1 MGKTIMTEIKTTMML
16 GKGDLFLS
24 VGFAVLWKMVFTT
37 CLALGG
43 KNKACRRIYTLSSRS
58 QT

>member
-1 MGKTIMTEIKTTMML
+1 MMTEMKTATMI

-24 VGFAVLWKMVFTT
+24 VGFAFWWKMVFTT
-37 CLALGG
+37 YNALGR
-43 KNKACRRIYTLSSRS
+43 KDKPCRRIYTLSSRS

>member
-1 MGKTIMTEIKTTMML
+1 MVTEMKTTMMS

-24 VGFAVLWKMVFTT
+24 VGFAVWWKMVFTT
-37 CLALGG
+37 YRTLGG
-43 KNKACRRIYTLSSRS
+43 KDKAYRRIYTLSSRS

>member
-1 MGKTIMTEIKTTMML
+1 MMTEMKTTMVI

-24 VGFAVLWKMVFTT
+24 VRFAFWWKMVFTIYH
-37 CLALGG
+37 ALGQ
-43 KNKACRRIYTLSSRS
+43 KDKACRRIYTLSSRS